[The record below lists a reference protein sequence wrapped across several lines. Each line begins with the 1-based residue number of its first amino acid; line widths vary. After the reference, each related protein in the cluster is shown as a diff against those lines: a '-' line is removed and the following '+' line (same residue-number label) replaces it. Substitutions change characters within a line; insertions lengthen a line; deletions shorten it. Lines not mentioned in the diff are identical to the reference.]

1 MQESSLIYCDESG
14 NDGPNYLNE
23 QSPFYVLAGWVV
35 PENAI
40 VNASIEMESLRQ
52 AHCRDAPELKF
63 KTFRGKPWAV
73 TASMCRL
80 GQIGLV
86 PMYLVAE
93 KRYCVAGKIVETFLD
108 PYYNPALQS
117 PFTGDIITKR
127 ELANTLYE
135 RLSDATLRR
144 FAEAYRAPTHAD
156 MKQALDEISR
166 ECRRCVNS
174 EIAEL
179 LEGSRANLAEIAE
192 AEIEA
197 VTSWGKGMG
206 TLNLPCLISFLML
219 VEELGRQRSIRPKKI
234 VHDEQGPYQEDYHRA
249 FDQHKGTERDER
261 VLINGMRVPYGAI
274 RAIEEFEIQR
284 SVDQPMLQ
292 AADLLAGSIAHLSA
306 ALIQEKALHPQEL
319 ELGGLIF
326 PALMLEGIALAAP
339 VCSNRML
346 KEIGA
351 AIRQAYPD
359 VCSTQPKETD
369 DRWPFQWTSTV
380 AGEGP
385 LAVLP
390 APPKPTNETRIPDRK
405 IKIDLPLF
413 CIANNSADQLAVLFP
428 HEKCFDETT
437 VYERCV
443 PIWTSRQL
451 AEAFLEDREWS
462 EPHHVIEFGPKELP
476 DLVARLRE
484 QSQWVEMVGFNLF
497 EEEAAP
503 YPILQLADEME
514 RILERLRRAAEA
526 GFLKVLYNVH
536 EINGEA
542 VGSVLLSSGEYAARR
557 MSDGLTGTGASREE
571 ALSNLTATIAA
582 QATN

>member
-35 PENAI
+35 PEKAI
-40 VNASIEMESLRQ
+40 VDATIEMESLRK
-52 AHCRDAPELKF
+52 AHCPDAPELKF
-63 KTFRGKPWAV
+63 KTLRGKPWAV
-73 TASMCRL
+73 SASMCRL

-108 PYYNPALQS
+108 PYYNPTLRTS
-117 PFTGDIITKR
+117 FTGDIITKQ

-135 RLSDATLRR
+135 RLSDDTLRR
-144 FAEAYRAPTHAD
+144 FAEAYRAPTHVD
-156 MKQALDEISR
+156 MEKALDEVSR
-166 ECRRCVNS
+166 ECSRYVNS
-174 EIAEL
+174 EVAEL
-179 LEGSRANLAEIAE
+179 LEGSRANLAEIAD
-192 AEIEA
+192 AEVET

-219 VEELGRQRSIRPKKI
+219 VEELGRKQCIRPKKI
-234 VHDEQGPYQEDYHRA
+234 VHDEQGPYQEDYRRA

-261 VLINGMRVPYGAI
+261 VLINGMRVSYGAI
-274 RAIEEFEIQR
+274 RAIEDFETQR

-306 ALIQEKALHPQEL
+306 ALIQGKTLRPQEV

-326 PALMLEGIALAAP
+326 PAMMLDGIALATP
-339 VCSNRML
+339 VCSDRML
-346 KEIGA
+346 KKIGA
-351 AIRQAYPD
+351 TVRQAYPD
-359 VCSTQPKETD
+359 VCSTKAKETD
-369 DRWPFQWTSTV
+369 DHWPFQWSSTV
-380 AGEGP
+380 EGEGP
-385 LAVLP
+385 LPVLP
-390 APPKPTNETRIPDRK
+390 GPPKPTNETRVPDRK

-413 CIANNSADQLAVLFP
+413 SIANNSANQLVVLLP
-428 HEKCFDETT
+428 NGKRFDETT
-437 VYERCV
+437 VHERFV
-443 PIWTSRQL
+443 PFWTSRQL
-451 AEAFLEDREWS
+451 AESSLEEQEWS

-484 QSQWVEMVGFNLF
+484 QAQWVEIVGVNPF

-503 YPILQLADEME
+503 YPILRLADEME
-514 RILERLRRAAEA
+514 RIWDRCRRAAGA
-526 GFLKVLYNVH
+526 GILNVPYKEH

-542 VGSVLLSSGEYAARR
+542 VVSLLLSSGEYAAMR
-557 MSDGLTGTGASREE
+557 MSDGLRASGASREE
-571 ALSNLTATIAA
+571 ALSSLAA
-582 QATN
+582 AIVAQGAK

>member
-1 MQESSLIYCDESG
+1 MEESSLIYCDESG

-40 VNASIEMESLRQ
+40 VDAAIEMESLRK
-52 AHCRDAPELKF
+52 AHCQDAPELKF
-63 KTFRGKPWAV
+63 KTFRRKPWAV
-73 TASMCRL
+73 SESMCRL

-93 KRYCVAGKIVETFLD
+93 KRYCIAGKIVETFLD
-108 PYYNPALQS
+108 PNYNPALRTS
-117 PFTGDIITKR
+117 FTGDIITKQ

-144 FAEAYRAPTHAD
+144 FANAYRAPTYAD
-156 MKQALDEISR
+156 MKQTLDEVSR
-166 ECRRCVNS
+166 ECRRCVNY

-219 VEELGRQRSIRPKKI
+219 VEELGRQQCIRPKKI
-234 VHDEQGPYQEDYHRA
+234 VHDEQGPYQEDFRRA
-249 FDQHKGTERDER
+249 FDQHKWTERDER
-261 VLINGMRVPYGAI
+261 VLINGIPYGAI
-274 RAIEEFEIQR
+274 RAIEDFEIQR

-292 AADLLAGSIAHLSA
+292 AADLLAGSIAHLSS
-306 ALIQEKALHPQEL
+306 ALIQGKTLHPQEV

-326 PALMLEGIALAAP
+326 PALMLDGISLAAP

-346 KEIGA
+346 KKIGA
-351 AIRQAYPD
+351 AIRQAYPE
-359 VCSTQPKETD
+359 VCSTKPKETD

-385 LAVLP
+385 LPVLP
-390 APPKPTNETRIPDRK
+390 GLPKPTNETRVPDRK

-413 CIANNSADQLAVLFP
+413 SIANNSADQLVVLLP
-428 HEKCFDETT
+428 HGKSFNETT

-443 PIWTSRQL
+443 PFWTSRQL
-451 AEAFLEDREWS
+451 AEAFLEEQEWS
-462 EPHHVIEFGPKELP
+462 EPHHVIEFGPKDLP
-476 DLVARLRE
+476 DLVARLRD
-484 QSQWVEMVGFNLF
+484 QSQWVEMVVFNLS
-497 EEEAAP
+497 EEGAAP
-503 YPILQLADEME
+503 YPILRLADEME
-514 RILERLRRAAEA
+514 RIWDRCLRAAGA
-526 GFLKVLYNVH
+526 GVLDVLYKQH

-542 VGSVLLSSGEYAARR
+542 VGSLLLSSGEYAAMR
-557 MSDGLTGTGASREE
+557 MSDGLMATGASREE
-571 ALSNLTATIAA
+571 ALSNLTATMAA
-582 QATN
+582 HHTE

>member
-1 MQESSLIYCDESG
+1 MEESSLIYCDESG
-14 NDGPNYLNE
+14 NDGPNYLND

-40 VNASIEMESLRQ
+40 VNAAVEMESLRK

-73 TASMCRL
+73 SASMCRL

-108 PYYNPALQS
+108 PYYNLALRT
-117 PFTGDIITKR
+117 PFTGDIITKQ

-144 FAEAYRAPTHAD
+144 FAEAYRAPTHLD
-156 MKQALDEISR
+156 MEQALDEVSR
-166 ECRRCVNS
+166 ECRHCVNS

-197 VTSWGKGMG
+197 VKSWGKGMK

-219 VEELGRQRSIRPKKI
+219 VEELGRRQCIRPKKI
-234 VHDEQGPYQEDYHRA
+234 VHDEQGPYQEDYRRA
-249 FDQHKGTERDER
+249 FDQLKTTERDDR

-274 RAIEEFEIQR
+274 RAIDDFEIQR

-306 ALIQEKALHPQEL
+306 SLLQGKTLHPQEV

-326 PALMLEGIALAAP
+326 PALMLDGIALATP
-339 VCSNRML
+339 VCSDRML
-346 KEIGA
+346 EKIGA
-351 AIRQAYPD
+351 AIWQAYPE
-359 VCSTQPKETD
+359 VRSTKPSETD

-380 AGEGP
+380 AGAGP
-385 LAVLP
+385 LPVLP
-390 APPKPTNETRIPDRK
+390 GPPNPSNETRVPDRK
-405 IKIDLPLF
+405 VKIDLPLF
-413 CIANNSADQLAVLFP
+413 SIANNSADQLVVLLP
-428 HEKCFDETT
+428 HGKSFDETT

-443 PIWTSRQL
+443 PFWTSRQL
-451 AEAFLEDREWS
+451 AEAFLDEQDWS
-462 EPHHVIEFGPKELP
+462 EPHHVVEFGPKELP
-476 DLVARLRE
+476 NLVARLRD

-503 YPILQLADEME
+503 YPILRLADEME
-514 RILERLRRAAEA
+514 RIWDRCRRAAEA
-526 GFLKVLYNVH
+526 GVLNVLYKEH
-536 EINGEA
+536 TINGEA
-542 VGSVLLSSGEYAARR
+542 VGSVLLSSGKYAAMR
-557 MSDGLTGTGASREE
+557 MLDGLTRTGGSREE
-571 ALSNLTATIAA
+571 ALSNLNAA
-582 QATN
+582 MAAHATN